1 MSALSLP
8 HLEPVWSG
16 WPAVPWPNIAPGSL
30 LLLLL
35 LSPLPVVS
43 PGTGH
48 PLLAPALVTVPT
60 VQLITVPLLTLRT
73 PQQCR
78 TCSAQCVV
86 VVSILTTE
94 SCLELHGSQAVYC
107 VQCCVQWP
115 ALAACCTVHSSNTL
129 IFMGDI
135 NIKHKQ
141 SNIKV

>member
-30 LLLLL
+30 LLLLP
-35 LSPLPVVS
+35 PLAVVS
-43 PGTGH
+43 PALGH

-60 VQLITVPLLTLRT
+60 VPLITGATVDT
-73 PQQCR
+73 PHSSAVS
-78 TCSAQCVV
+78 TCSGQCVV

-135 NIKHKQ
+135 NMKH
-141 SNIKV
+141 